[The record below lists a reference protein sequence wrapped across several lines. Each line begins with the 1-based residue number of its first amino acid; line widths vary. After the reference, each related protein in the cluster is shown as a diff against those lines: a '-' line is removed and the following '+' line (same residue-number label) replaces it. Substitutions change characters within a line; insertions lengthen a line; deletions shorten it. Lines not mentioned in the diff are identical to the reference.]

1 MTLLIP
7 IKTYLNN
14 YFNIYSQIT
23 MLEGYIDILEQA
35 IIENVREL
43 EEPSREYTMSET
55 KWMQGY
61 TQALKDVL
69 TDLMDQKKNDDFNFS
84 ALYKFNLN

>member
-1 MTLLIP
+1 MID
-7 IKTYLNN
+7 
-14 YFNIYSQIT
+14 S
-23 MLEGYIDILEQA
+23 YIDILEQA
-35 IIENVREL
+35 IIENVKEL

-55 KWMQGY
+55 KWMEGY

-69 TDLMDQKKNDDFNFS
+69 ADLMEQKRQDNFKYS

>member
-1 MTLLIP
+1 
-7 IKTYLNN
+7 
-14 YFNIYSQIT
+14 

-55 KWMQGY
+55 KWMEGY

-69 TDLMDQKKNDDFNFS
+69 ADLIEQKRTNNAQYS
-84 ALYKFNLN
+84 TLSKFNLN

>member
-1 MTLLIP
+1 MID
-7 IKTYLNN
+7 
-14 YFNIYSQIT
+14 S
-23 MLEGYIDILEQA
+23 YIDILEQA
-35 IIENVREL
+35 IIENVKEL

-69 TDLMDQKKNDDFNFS
+69 TDLMDQKRNQNYNFS

>member
-1 MTLLIP
+1 MID
-7 IKTYLNN
+7 
-14 YFNIYSQIT
+14 S
-23 MLEGYIDILEQA
+23 YIDILEQA
-35 IIENVREL
+35 IMENVKEL

-69 TDLMDQKKNDDFNFS
+69 TDLMDQKRNQNYNFS
-84 ALYKFNLN
+84 ALYKFHLN

>member
-1 MTLLIP
+1 
-7 IKTYLNN
+7 
-14 YFNIYSQIT
+14 

-55 KWMQGY
+55 KWMEGY

-69 TDLMDQKKNDDFNFS
+69 ADLIEQKRTNNTQYS
-84 ALYKFNLN
+84 TLYKFNLN

>member
-1 MTLLIP
+1 MID
-7 IKTYLNN
+7 
-14 YFNIYSQIT
+14 S
-23 MLEGYIDILEQA
+23 YIDILEQA
-35 IIENVREL
+35 IIENIKEL

-55 KWMQGY
+55 KWMEGY

-69 TDLMDQKKNDDFNFS
+69 ADLMEQKRQDNFKYS

>member
-1 MTLLIP
+1 LID
-7 IKTYLNN
+7 
-14 YFNIYSQIT
+14 S
-23 MLEGYIDILEQA
+23 YIDILEQA
-35 IIENVREL
+35 IIENVKEL

-55 KWMQGY
+55 KWMEGY

-69 TDLMDQKKNDDFNFS
+69 ADLMEQKRQDNFKYS

>member
-1 MTLLIP
+1 
-7 IKTYLNN
+7 
-14 YFNIYSQIT
+14 

-55 KWMQGY
+55 KWMEGY
-61 TQALKDVL
+61 TQALRDVL
-69 TDLMDQKKNDDFNFS
+69 ADLIEQKRTNNTQYS
-84 ALYKFNLN
+84 TLYKFNLN

>member
-1 MTLLIP
+1 
-7 IKTYLNN
+7 
-14 YFNIYSQIT
+14 
-23 MLEGYIDILEQA
+23 MLDNYIDILEQA
-35 IIENVREL
+35 IIENVREI
-43 EEPSREYTMSET
+43 ESPSREYTMSET

-69 TDLMDQKKNDDFNFS
+69 TDLMDQKKNNNNDFS

>member
-1 MTLLIP
+1 
-7 IKTYLNN
+7 
-14 YFNIYSQIT
+14 

-55 KWMQGY
+55 KWMEGY
-61 TQALKDVL
+61 TQALRDVL
-69 TDLMDQKKNDDFNFS
+69 ADLIEQKRTNNAQYS
-84 ALYKFNLN
+84 TLYKFNLN